1 MLQTAKNQGFWMAL
15 GCPERGVSEN
25 IFIEGEGE
33 LMLKIYDKE
42 VFIIDMEE
50 FQTDAVQILENI
62 TENPDYDKMVFLL
75 RKRKRVICA
84 SNLQKILNNNLTPK
98 VFTENGGG
106 GIYGCKRILRKE
118 SGAV

>member
-1 MLQTAKNQGFWMAL
+1 MAL

-106 GIYGCKRILRKE
+106 IYGCKRILRKE